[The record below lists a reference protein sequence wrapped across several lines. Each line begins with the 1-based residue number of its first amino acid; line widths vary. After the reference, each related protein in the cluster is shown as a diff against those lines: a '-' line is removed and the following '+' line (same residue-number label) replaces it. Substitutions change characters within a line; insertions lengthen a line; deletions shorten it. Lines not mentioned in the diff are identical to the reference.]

1 MFRAKIGRIAAS
13 RRLFWFI
20 YSNALPW
27 LALTSTITTRE
38 ETHGR
43 IGDSDAFPR
52 PAGWKLPFSMGV
64 LVGSTFY
71 LAGHLGLD
79 LTTRKVPADVE
90 QEARLMMD
98 GFRATLEKADL
109 TMQDLVYVQ
118 IFCSDVSLFDRFNA
132 VYRTYFTEPLP
143 ARAFI
148 GSGPLL
154 FGAHFEI
161 QGIATAP

>member
-1 MFRAKIGRIAAS
+1 MDASETRTHFPPPGGYAA
-13 RRLFWFI
+13 
-20 YSNALPW
+20 
-27 LALTSTITTRE
+27 
-38 ETHGR
+38 
-43 IGDSDAFPR
+43 
-52 PAGWKLPFSMGV
+52 LPFSMGV
-64 LVGSTFY
+64 LAGNMFY
-71 LAGHLGLD
+71 MAGHLGID
-79 LTTRKVPADVE
+79 LVARKVPADVE
-90 QEARLMMD
+90 QEARLMLD
-98 GFRATLEKADL
+98 GFRATLEKAGL

-132 VYRTYFTEPLP
+132 IYRTYFSEPLP

>member
-1 MFRAKIGRIAAS
+1 MRRALLRYRAIYINDDQRGGDMDAS
-13 RRLFWFI
+13 E
-20 YSNALPW
+20 
-27 LALTSTITTRE
+27 TR
-38 ETHGR
+38 TH
-43 IGDSDAFPR
+43 FP
-52 PAGWKLPFSMGV
+52 PPGGYDKLPFSSGV
-64 LVGSTFY
+64 LAGNTFY
-71 LAGHLGLD
+71 LSGHLGVD
-79 LTTRKVPADVE
+79 LTTRKIPASVE
-90 QEARLMMD
+90 TEVRLMLD

-118 IFCSDVSLFDRFNA
+118 IFCSDVSLFEQFNA
-132 VYRTYFTEPLP
+132 IYRTYFSEPLP

>member
-1 MFRAKIGRIAAS
+1 MDAS
-13 RRLFWFI
+13 E
-20 YSNALPW
+20 
-27 LALTSTITTRE
+27 TR
-38 ETHGR
+38 TH
-43 IGDSDAFPR
+43 FP
-52 PAGWKLPFSMGV
+52 PPGGYGKLPFSMGV

-71 LAGHLGLD
+71 LSGHLGLD

-118 IFCSDVSLFDRFNA
+118 IFCSDVALFDRFNA

>member
-1 MFRAKIGRIAAS
+1 MSSSEMRTHVPPPGGYAA
-13 RRLFWFI
+13 
-20 YSNALPW
+20 
-27 LALTSTITTRE
+27 
-38 ETHGR
+38 
-43 IGDSDAFPR
+43 
-52 PAGWKLPFSMGV
+52 LPFSIGV

-71 LAGHLGLD
+71 MAGHLGIDPATKKIPPD
-79 LTTRKVPADVE
+79 LERE
-90 QEARLMMD
+90 IQLLMD
-98 GFRATLEKADL
+98 GIRATLAKADL
-109 TMQDLVYVQ
+109 ALQDLVYVQ

-132 VYRTYFTEPLP
+132 VYRTYFQEPLP

>member
-1 MFRAKIGRIAAS
+1 MDAS
-13 RRLFWFI
+13 E
-20 YSNALPW
+20 
-27 LALTSTITTRE
+27 TR
-38 ETHGR
+38 TH
-43 IGDSDAFPR
+43 FP
-52 PAGWKLPFSMGV
+52 PPGGYGKLPFSMGV
-64 LVGSTFY
+64 LVGGTFY

-143 ARAFI
+143 ARAFHWL
-148 GSGPLL
+148 GAAAFRRAFRDSGNCD
-154 FGAHFEI
+154 GAV
-161 QGIATAP
+161 G